1 GRTRRRRS
9 GTARRRAPPGR
20 APPTRRRSARARSSS
35 AGAGTRPSARS
46 AARAGRARAA
56 LPAATGS
63 APASPAGRR
72 GSARRAAPH
81 TRRPGDLPHPST
93 VLLDDLAVQLDPPAA
108 AELLD
113 HVPVDR
119 APVLAADERE
129 AGADRE
135 MDGAVDLLV
144 EERVPRVPLDPGVAA
159 DPELAE
165 AARALVG
172 VERGEQEL
180 LVPRRRRVDDLARLE
195 AQPHALADV
204 PLVGGRELR
213 ELDDALSGVLEG
225 RVEELAARH
234 VVVRVVDEARAAVER
249 EGQVGARTDDPHR
262 LRRVEALGVAGHPVP
277 LGVPVQEAGA
287 VDEVLEV

>member
-129 AGADRE
+129 AGA
-135 MDGAVDLLV
+135 VDLLV

-180 LVPRRRRVDDLARLE
+180 LVPRRRRVDHLARLE

-213 ELDDALSGVLEG
+213 ELDDALGGVLDG

-234 VVVRVVDEARAAVER
+234 VVV
-249 EGQVGARTDDPHR
+249 
-262 LRRVEALGVAGHPVP
+262 
-277 LGVPVQEAGA
+277 
-287 VDEVLEV
+287 